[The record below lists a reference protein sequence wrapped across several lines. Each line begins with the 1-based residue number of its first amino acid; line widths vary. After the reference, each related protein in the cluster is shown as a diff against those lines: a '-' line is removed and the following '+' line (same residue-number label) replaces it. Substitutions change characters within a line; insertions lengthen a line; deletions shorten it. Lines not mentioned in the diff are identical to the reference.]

1 MPRRRYSFPLSP
13 RTLRDLPDRQQ
24 FERQVDDIKVANED
38 FLIDNVYTEVATV
51 YLTKPKPKV
60 KTVSRRTQ
68 TFLRELLQVD
78 AEELHESD
86 MEILMEEEAEI
97 QPEYARGLIN
107 TIIDGVSDHTE
118 EVPPVVA
125 TKSSIEVKR
134 RVFKAKKE
142 IPDFE
147 LQDIMGEFE
156 IDDLG
161 NYIIMRGENGELLD
175 KMERLVNRRGYL
187 VDRFGN
193 VINRQ
198 GNIIFKVVELDV
210 DDEIPAPFG
219 FEKRKKN
226 ILKLGDE
233 NRFTV

>member
-97 QPEYARGLIN
+97 QPEYAIGLIN

>member
-1 MPRRRYSFPLSP
+1 M
-13 RTLRDLPDRQQ
+13 
-24 FERQVDDIKVANED
+24 
-38 FLIDNVYTEVATV
+38 
-51 YLTKPKPKV
+51 
-60 KTVSRRTQ
+60 
-68 TFLRELLQVD
+68 
-78 AEELHESD
+78 
-86 MEILMEEEAEI
+86 
-97 QPEYARGLIN
+97 
-107 TIIDGVSDHTE
+107 
-118 EVPPVVA
+118 PPVVA